1 MDEEKQVSGE
11 QESRGLSFKDILYI
25 LRKSW
30 IAIVVFILA
39 GAVGGFVWSKVEQK
53 VAPVY
58 RSSGIIMVSPEGTT
72 NQTSSADYTMSNNL
86 TNTVVAFI
94 KTNAVL
100 DNVRNDQEL
109 KSKGYTFKGSNLSV
123 SNTSGNLMITVRY
136 SSKTPEESKTM
147 VNAVMY
153 AACEEADRMKE
164 EDPNV
169 SVYHMLHGNLNIV
182 DTAKVG
188 SKISNTKRDLLLGL
202 GAGVVVAFLF
212 VVIRELSDNTYKST
226 EEIERSLNIP
236 VLAGIPDYHFDDEKK
251 EGGK

>member
-1 MDEEKQVSGE
+1 MDEEKQVSGVE
-11 QESRGLSFKDILYI
+11 ESRGLTFKDILYI

-30 IAIVVFILA
+30 VAIVIFILA
-39 GAVGGFVWSKVEQK
+39 GAIGGFAWAKVEQK

-58 RSSGIIMVSPEGTT
+58 RSNGIIMVSPEGNT
-72 NQTSSADYTMSNNL
+72 NQTASADLSFSNNL

-100 DNVRNDQEL
+100 DNVRNDIEL
-109 KSKGYTFKGSNLSV
+109 QQKGYVFKGSRLSV
-123 SNTSGNLMITVRY
+123 SNTSGNLMITVKY
-136 SSKTPEESKTM
+136 SSKTPEESQTM
-147 VNAVMY
+147 VNAVMN
-153 AACEEADRMKE
+153 AACQEADRMKE
-164 EDPNV
+164 DAPDTP
-169 SVYHMLHGNLNIV
+169 VYHMLHSNLNIV

-188 SKISNTKRDLLLGL
+188 TKISNVKKDLLLGL

-226 EEIERSLNIP
+226 EEIERTLNLP
-236 VLAGIPDYHFDDEKK
+236 VLAGIPDYHFDDEK

>member
-1 MDEEKQVSGE
+1 MDEEKQVSGVE
-11 QESRGLSFKDILYI
+11 ENKGLSFKDILYI

-39 GAVGGFVWSKVEQK
+39 GAIGGFVWSKVEQK

-72 NQTSSADYTMSNNL
+72 NQTSSADYTLSNNL

-109 KSKGYTFKGSNLSV
+109 QNKGYIFKGSHLSV
-123 SNTSGNLMITVRY
+123 SNTSGNLMISVKY
-136 SSKTPEESKTM
+136 SSKTPEESIAM
-147 VNAVMY
+147 VNAVMNATY
-153 AACEEADRMKE
+153 AEANRMKE
-164 EDPNV
+164 NSPDTAE
-169 SVYHMLHGNLNIV
+169 YHMLYNNLNIV
-182 DTAKVG
+182 DKAKVA
-188 SKISNTKRDLLLGL
+188 SKISHTKRDLALGL

-212 VVIRELSDNTYKST
+212 VVIKELSDNTYKST
-226 EEIERSLNIP
+226 EEIERTLNIP
-236 VLAGIPDYHFDDEKK
+236 VLAGIPEYHFDDEK

>member
-58 RSSGIIMVSPEGTT
+58 RSSGIIMVSPEGNT

-123 SNTSGNLMITVRY
+123 SNTSGNLMITIRY
-136 SSKTPEESKTM
+136 SSKTPEESKSI
-147 VNAVMY
+147 VNAVML
-153 AACEEADRMKE
+153 AACNEADRMKE
-164 EDPNV
+164 EDPNAP
-169 SVYHMLHGNLNIV
+169 VYHMLHGNLNIV

-188 SKISNTKRDLLLGL
+188 SKISHTRRDLLLGL

>member
-58 RSSGIIMVSPEGTT
+58 RSSGIIMVSPEGNT

-147 VNAVMY
+147 VNAVMNATY
-153 AACEEADRMKE
+153 LEANKMKDK
-164 EDPNV
+164 DPTIPE
-169 SVYHMLHGNLNIV
+169 YHMLYNNLNIV
-182 DTAKVG
+182 DEAKVA
-188 SKISNTKRDLLLGL
+188 SKISNTKRDTLLGL

>member
-1 MDEEKQVSGE
+1 MDEEKQVTGVE
-11 QESRGLSFKDILYI
+11 ENKGLSFKDILYI

-39 GAVGGFVWSKVEQK
+39 GAIGGFVWAKVEQK

-58 RSSGIIMVSPEGTT
+58 RSSGIIMVSPEGNT
-72 NQTSSADYTMSNNL
+72 NQTSSADYTLSNNL

-100 DNVRNDQEL
+100 DNVRNDQTL
-109 KSKGYTFKGSNLSV
+109 KDKGFTFKSSHLSV
-123 SNTSGNLMITVRY
+123 SNTSGNLMISVKY
-136 SSKTPEESKTM
+136 SSKTPQESIDM
-147 VNAVMY
+147 VNAVMTATY
-153 AACEEADRMKE
+153 TEANKMKE
-164 EDPNV
+164 NNPTTPE
-169 SVYHMLHGNLNIV
+169 YHMLYNNLNIV
-182 DTAKVG
+182 DQAKVA
-188 SKISNTKRDLLLGL
+188 SKISHTKRDLLLGF

-226 EEIERSLNIP
+226 EEIERTLNIP
-236 VLAGIPDYHFDDEKK
+236 VLAGIPEYHFDDEK